1 MQCHFPGTTFEVKPF
16 LIAIPTQLVLPVHR
30 LRKIVSIGYIW
41 LGLPNISYIFIPQ
54 NAGLSL
60 STRPNVLY
68 SVTSVTPIR
77 SSTENLK
84 LSCLRPLSI
93 IKVSPSAAKDAELWL
108 GITSLLAVDNG
119 VYTFTE
125 NCNVITAIGKQLAMD
140 HHVYPV

>member
-93 IKVSPSAAKDAELWL
+93 IKVSPSAAKDAEL
-108 GITSLLAVDNG
+108 
-119 VYTFTE
+119 
-125 NCNVITAIGKQLAMD
+125 
-140 HHVYPV
+140 